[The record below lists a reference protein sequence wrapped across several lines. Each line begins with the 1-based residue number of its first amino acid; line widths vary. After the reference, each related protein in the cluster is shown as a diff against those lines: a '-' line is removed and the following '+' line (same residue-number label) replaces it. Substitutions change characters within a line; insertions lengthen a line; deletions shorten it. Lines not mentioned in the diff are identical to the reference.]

1 MGEQVNMPANPQRTV
16 HLAVHF
22 CPIQGMMQCFL
33 ANTQQ
38 NDFRPRPFVCGLIA
52 TVKLFS
58 SYCSI
63 CFPLSSTFSSS
74 SSKVNQFSTLFK
86 PSALSSTLFL
96 SSRWSPAAVP
106 AASSST
112 VHKR

>member
-1 MGEQVNMPANPQRTV
+1 MGEQVNIPANPQRTV

-22 CPIQGMMQCFL
+22 CPIQGRMQCFL

-38 NDFRPRPFVCGLIA
+38 KDFRPRPFVFGLIA

-63 CFPLSSTFSSS
+63 CFPLSSTFFI
-74 SSKVNQFSTLFK
+74 SSK
-86 PSALSSTLFL
+86 
-96 SSRWSPAAVP
+96 SPAAVT

-112 VHKR
+112 VHKKS